1 MNNWLTKDGGMID
14 TKWRNDDDWKKTF
27 RLRKF
32 IFNQI
37 TSFFSN
43 IAMPDMYYFQNSDN
57 NN

>member
-1 MNNWLTKDGGMID
+1 MAGWLTQNGGMMMIE
-14 TKWRNDDDWKKTF
+14 KKTL